1 QRNLSKNQTV
11 RGDVMDVS
19 NVWDWSFFWD
29 SFGFILRLVAS
40 FLMIV
45 VAIIAVGM
53 LLKVVINAIRESRS

>member
-1 QRNLSKNQTV
+1 
-11 RGDVMDVS
+11 MDVS